1 MEFDSFIGVDVSKN
15 TLDLC
20 VLGKEAEMRLYK
32 IANRQ
37 RSLEDLFNELQEAL
51 DLTTT
56 LICAEYTGHYSNV
69 LRDFCLSRG
78 WSLWLENGAEI
89 KFRSGVQRGK
99 DDAMDAHRIA
109 RYAHRFQDK
118 AKLLK
123 VTSESLQELQL
134 LICEREL
141 YIKEQAKYKM
151 QLKDLKGY
159 IQTDHFKTRKL
170 RLIRHLKCLQ
180 TSIAEID
187 QRIEELFEKDQ
198 VLAKQL
204 KILESIDGVGRQ
216 VAINT
221 IVETNAFTKF
231 SSARKFACHIGVAP
245 FSFKSGTSQRSRN
258 KVSHRADKRLKTLFH
273 MAALSAIR
281 MEGEFQDYFLRKV
294 AEGKNKMSVIN
305 AVRAKLIQRIFAL
318 IRDERPY
325 QKKYQIALVKP

>member
-141 YIKEQAKYKM
+141 YIKEQAKYNKEM
-151 QLKDLKGY
+151 KEQMEKKGEMGP
-159 IQTDHFKTRKL
+159 IVMPQQPK
-170 RLIRHLKCLQ
+170 Q
-180 TSIAEID
+180 GNEIPLTAD
-187 QRIEELFEKDQ
+187 PE
-198 VLAKQL
+198 
-204 KILESIDGVGRQ
+204 
-216 VAINT
+216 
-221 IVETNAFTKF
+221 
-231 SSARKFACHIGVAP
+231 
-245 FSFKSGTSQRSRN
+245 TSQNNYS
-258 KVSHRADKRLKTLFH
+258 
-273 MAALSAIR
+273 
-281 MEGEFQDYFLRKV
+281 
-294 AEGKNKMSVIN
+294 
-305 AVRAKLIQRIFAL
+305 LIVPAN
-318 IRDERPY
+318 
-325 QKKYQIALVKP
+325 